1 MVTVFEESGVI
12 LYRVQFFLFAG
23 FQILTI
29 PLFSLHTHSACLLRP
44 SHHSGCQSKQRIKRR
59 VSKGLFFLFTSFL
72 ISFLGFLRFLFHD
85 LRILEKGN
93 HVYGFLWPLFFPLSE
108 HAISWMV
115 LFFLEF
121 LKGCFSFLVFHCKKI
136 RFLLFDL

>member
-1 MVTVFEESGVI
+1 MVTAFEESGVI

-44 SHHSGCQSKQRIKRR
+44 SHHSGCQSKQRIKKR

-72 ISFLGFLRFLFHD
+72 ISYLGFLRFLFHD
-85 LRILEKGN
+85 LRILEKGKSC
-93 HVYGFLWPLFFPLSE
+93 LWFFMASIFPLLSE
-108 HAISWMV
+108 HAVSWMM
-115 LFFLEF
+115 LFFF
-121 LKGCFSFLVFHCKKI
+121 FGIFKGVFFFSCFPL
-136 RFLLFDL
+136 